1 MNLISILIALALEY
15 FLGSLDHI
23 RNFDW
28 FDRYSSVLELRFSRY
43 RYWDS
48 PAGVIFTLLWPVLI
62 LLGVAY
68 LLASVTVIL
77 VFVLGIAVFVYC
89 LGPDI
94 NNLLHRYSDT
104 VREDKDEDRQRLEE
118 ALDVDSVADSFNEE
132 AALESMLF
140 RSHEHIFAILFWFLL
155 LPIIGALL
163 YRLVVRLERSY
174 GGIHGGYAEAV
185 RNLHRIMMWPSAR
198 LLALSFGLSGSMMHA
213 LESWRAVTGHS
224 LDCSA
229 AVISHSGMGALQ
241 YEPAHDGEEE
251 TDDDRYAGWID
262 EIRGLIN
269 RTLIVWLTGL
279 GIMTIGG
286 FLR

>member
-1 MNLISILIALALEY
+1 MALEY

-28 FDRYSSVLELRFSRY
+28 FDRYGRTFELRFSRY
-43 RYWDS
+43 PYWDG
-48 PAGVIFTLLWPVLI
+48 PAGVIFTLLWPVLA
-62 LLGVAY
+62 LLLVAY
-68 LLASVTVIL
+68 LLASVSPIL
-77 VFVLGIAVFVYC
+77 VFILGIAVFVYC
-89 LGPDI
+89 LGPDL
-94 NNLLHRYSDT
+94 NTLLHHYA
-104 VREDKDEDRQRLEE
+104 VAVKEDSDEDRLRLEE
-118 ALDVDSVADSFNEE
+118 ALGLESVSAPPGEE
-132 AALESMLF
+132 AALEAMLL
-140 RSHEHIFAILFWFLL
+140 RSHENIFAILFWFVLL
-155 LPIIGALL
+155 GMTGTGALL

-213 LESWRAVTGHS
+213 LESWRGVTGHS

-229 AVISHSGMGALQ
+229 DVISHSGMGALQ
-241 YEPAHDGEEE
+241 YESGQANGDEV
-251 TDDDRYAGWID
+251 DDVHYAEWID

>member
-28 FDRYSSVLELRFSRY
+28 FDRYSRALELRLSRY

-48 PAGVIFTLLWPVLI
+48 PAGVVFTLLWPVLV

-68 LLASVTVIL
+68 LVASVSLIL

-94 NNLLHRYSDT
+94 NKMLHRYSEA
-104 VREDKDEDRQRLEE
+104 VKEGNDEDRQRLEE
-118 ALDVDSVADSFNEE
+118 ALGVESDPDSFDKE

-140 RSHEHIFAILFWFLL
+140 RSHEHIFAILFWFLV
-155 LPIIGALL
+155 LPITGALL

-174 GGIHGGYAEAV
+174 VGIHGDYAEAV

-213 LESWRAVTGHS
+213 LEAWREVAGHS

-229 AVISHSGMGALQ
+229 AVVSHSGMGALQ
-241 YEPAHDGEEE
+241 YEPAGSGDEEV
-251 TDDDRYAGWID
+251 DIAGYAEWID
-262 EIRGLIN
+262 EIRGFIN